1 MKRSIHD
8 YHSVNIYCI
17 YICSLVKFQKKQLKG
32 LKVDSREGR
41 GGIGQ
46 VLLTI
51 DYKFMPLF
59 DFSSHIFVLFNI
71 KLLD

>member
-1 MKRSIHD
+1 MAIIQLTCT
-8 YHSVNIYCI
+8 VCT
-17 YICSLVKFQKKQLKG
+17 YICSVVKFQKKQPKG

-46 VLLTI
+46 VLRTI
-51 DYKFMPLF
+51 DYKFMPLL
-59 DFSSHIFVLFNI
+59 DFSNHIFVLFNI